1 MALAISAVLGIVL
14 HAQLIAAMPRVPLPK
29 PSAAAA
35 RAMVHQNRVSAGR
48 MVGNTLRVDLEIVE
62 SAWAPEGK
70 EAPELPI
77 LAFAERGKAPLVPG
91 PLVRVPQG
99 TVAILTLRDRSDS
112 ALVIG
117 VHRDGAGSNRRFR
130 VLADAARRVA
140 ARGEI
145 GGCRLVYPAHRARR
159 SEATKVANVS
169 VVY

>member
-1 MALAISAVLGIVL
+1 MALAMSAVFGVML

-35 RAMVHQNRVSAGR
+35 RAVVHQNRVSAGR
-48 MVGNTLRVDLEIVE
+48 MVGNTLRLDLDIVE

-99 TVAILTLRDRSDS
+99 TVVILTLRNRSDS
-112 ALVIG
+112 ALVVG
-117 VHRDGAGSNRRFR
+117 DLRPAVSGTVDT
-130 VLADAARRVA
+130 LQVA
-140 ARGEI
+140 AGAMREL
-145 GGCRLVYPAHRARR
+145 RFSL
-159 SEATKVANVS
+159 NVPGT
-169 VVY
+169 YGYWGAFAG